1 MSKYNLTFSTLRTA
15 NRLRLPHFKNAKGGQ
30 AHSEPDGSD
39 WPLDA
44 WSNAASGELG
54 EACNIIK
61 KLRRGDYALEERP
74 ADPKFEGMT
83 VREALAKELADVVCY
98 VDLLALQ
105 LGVSLGDAI
114 AEKFN
119 EVSDRVDAPVIINRQ
134 AMELI
139 IDGLPLVPE
148 LTVYVDG
155 RPVARPVGEP

>member
-15 NRLRLPHFKNAKGGQ
+15 NCLRLPLFKNAKGGS

-44 WSNAASGELG
+44 WSNAATGELG
-54 EACNIIK
+54 EAANIIK
-61 KLRRGDYALEERP
+61 KLRRGDYMLDERP
-74 ADPKFEGMT
+74 AEFEGMT

-98 VDLLALQ
+98 VDILTLQ

-119 EVSDRVDAPVIINRQ
+119 EVSNRVEADVVIEPSPVWTLDGDR
-134 AMELI
+134 LI
-139 IDGLPLVPE
+139 PE
-148 LTVYVDG
+148 LNVING
-155 RPVARPVGEP
+155 RGRVTQGLGES